1 MKDVINATPFKR
13 NLLHITEWQALT
25 ILKGIPRLFHKRW
38 KMKPNMMRR
47 TGTKARDQ
55 PSGIPQSSGRST
67 EKLTRGF
74 SKCSCDTLYRVQL
87 RPH

>member
-1 MKDVINATPFKR
+1 MVEDKAVI
-13 NLLHITEWQALT
+13 LHRTKSTVALT
-25 ILKGIPRLFHKRW
+25 ILNGMPRLFQRRW
-38 KMKPNMMRR
+38 KMNPKMMRR

-55 PSGIPQSSGRST
+55 PSGIPHSSGKST

-74 SKCSCDTLYRVQL
+74 SRCSCDTLYSVQL